1 MAKFKI
7 KIYSMYF
14 GYLNIDHWN
23 LFGIC
28 DLVIGI

>member
-7 KIYSMYF
+7 KIYSMHF

-28 DLVIGI
+28 DWVIGI

>member
-1 MAKFKI
+1 MAKSKI
-7 KIYSMYF
+7 KIYNMHF
-14 GYLNIDHWN
+14 GYLNNDDWN